1 MGDIK
6 LPPFP
11 PWSGPVPQS
20 WDVLTEQ
27 GRAERRRH
35 RLGVLNDACPR
46 CVGDPDD
53 PSRDEFL
60 RQLARPQPYAD
71 WGTPREGDWLTP
83 ERELATFV
91 QGRLEV
97 EDRHAYERWAGT
109 AFAPVGDAYAHLT
122 IVEDMSWPRAL
133 LWFDRDELLVVEA
146 PSIDRYVHIECVL
159 QHLWPPAFRYSRF
172 SARLDHHLDA
182 PFRPRH
188 PAPPAEAS
196 VFTHLRPAVDT
207 GSGDCPE
214 PGADIAPRT
223 GQALDDTSLHQ

>member
-1 MGDIK
+1 MDELL
-6 LPPFP
+6 LPPVP

-35 RLGVLNDACPR
+35 RLAVLNDACPR
-46 CVGDPDD
+46 CVDSPDD

-60 RQLARPQPYAD
+60 RDLARPQPHAD

-83 ERELATFV
+83 EAELAAFV

-97 EDRHAYERWAGT
+97 EDRSVFERWAGT
-109 AFAPVGDAYAHLT
+109 AFTAVGDAFAHLT
-122 IVEDMSWPRAL
+122 MIDGTPWPRAL
-133 LWFDRDELLVVEA
+133 LWFDRDDHLVVEA
-146 PSIDRYVHIECVL
+146 PSIDRYLHIECVL
-159 QHLWPPAFRYSRF
+159 HHVWPPTFRYSRF
-172 SARLDHHLDA
+172 SAPLDHHLDTT
-182 PFRPRH
+182 FRPHH

-196 VFTHLRPAVDT
+196 VFTRLRPAADT

-214 PGADIAPRT
+214 PGADVAPRT
-223 GQALDDTSLHQ
+223 GQPLDGASLHQ